1 MTDKVKVVNYT
12 PEQTARL
19 IADYTANPTKDTV
32 ATLATAFGKTT
43 KSVVAKLVREGVYR
57 KAEKVSKDGA
67 PVVKKN
73 ELVEKIATEI
83 GVTSDKLDGLES
95 APKNA
100 LKLILAAL
108 AFDAEPADEAE
119 TQPEAAS

>member
-19 IADYTANPTKDTV
+19 IADYTANPTKETV

-57 KAEKVSKDGA
+57 KAEKVAKDGT

-73 ELVEKIATEI
+73 ELVEKIAEEI
-83 GVTSDKLDGLES
+83 GVTSDKLDGLEA

-100 LKLILAAL
+100 LKLILSAL
-108 AFDAEPADEAE
+108 VFETEPEAE
-119 TQPEAAS
+119 VAAEGSES

>member
-19 IADYTANPTKDTV
+19 IADYTANPTKETV

-57 KAEKVSKDGA
+57 KAEKVAKDGT

-73 ELVEKIATEI
+73 ELVEKIAEEI
-83 GVTSDKLDGLES
+83 GVTSDKLDGLEA

-100 LKLILAAL
+100 LKLILSAL
-108 AFDAEPADEAE
+108 AFEAE
-119 TQPEAAS
+119 SEAEVAAEGSES

>member
-19 IADYTANPTKDTV
+19 IADYTANPTKETV

-57 KAEKVSKDGA
+57 KAEKVAKDGT

-73 ELVEKIATEI
+73 ELVEKIAEEI
-83 GVTSDKLDGLES
+83 GVTSDKLDGLEA

-100 LKLILAAL
+100 LKLILSAL
-108 AFDAEPADEAE
+108 AFEAEPEAE
-119 TQPEAAS
+119 VAAEGSES